1 MPLTLAEHFALIE
14 EENRASLAAP
24 LSARKAMLVVVLLDQ
39 FADRVFAA
47 HRAQGPEKVLY
58 AEDVLAYRAALADR
72 SPALAAI
79 FSLCALRPEGPV
91 LKVVA
96 VEVPIA
102 DYPQLPVEDYM
113 VSLYNKNTVQRVV
126 IASPDGTQTL
136 VHRVLGEAV
145 RWWQAAG
152 YA

>member
-14 EENRASLAAP
+14 EEYRASLEAP
-24 LSARKAMLVVVLLDQ
+24 LSARRAMLVVVLLDQ

-47 HRAQGPEKVLY
+47 HRAQGPEKVLF

-79 FSLCALRPEGPV
+79 FSLCALKPEGPV
-91 LKVVA
+91 LQVVA
-96 VEVPIA
+96 IEVPIA

-126 IASPDGTQTL
+126 IALPDGRQTL
-136 VHRVLGEAV
+136 AHGVLAEAL
-145 RWWQAAG
+145 RWWEAAG

>member
-14 EENRASLAAP
+14 EENRASLEAP
-24 LSARKAMLVVVLLDQ
+24 LSARRAMLVAVLLDR

-47 HRAQGPEKVLY
+47 YRTQAPERVFF
-58 AEDVLAYRAALADR
+58 AEDVLAYRDAIADR

-79 FSLCALRPEGPV
+79 FNLCALRPEGPV

-102 DYPQLPVEDYM
+102 DYPQLPIEDYM

-126 IASPDGTQTL
+126 IASPDGTLTL
-136 VHRVLGEAV
+136 AHGVLGEAV
-145 RWWQAAG
+145 RRWQAAD

>member
-24 LSARKAMLVVVLLDQ
+24 LSARKAMLVLVLLDQ

-47 HRAQGPEKVLY
+47 YRAQSPEKVFF
-58 AEDVLAYRAALADR
+58 AEDVVGYRGALGDR

-79 FSLCALRPEGPV
+79 FSLCAFKPEGPV

-102 DYPQLPVEDYM
+102 DYSGLSVEDYM
-113 VSLYNKNTVQRVV
+113 VSLYNKNTVHRVV
-126 IASPDGTQTL
+126 VASPDGTQTL

-145 RWWQAAG
+145 SWWQAAG

>member
-24 LSARKAMLVVVLLDQ
+24 LSARKAMLVAVLLDQ
-39 FADRVFAA
+39 FADRGFAV
-47 HRAQGPEKVLY
+47 HRAQAPEKVFL
-58 AEDVLAYRAALADR
+58 AEDLLHYRDTLGDR

-79 FSLCALRPEGPV
+79 FSLCAFRPGGPV

-96 VEVPIA
+96 IEVPIA

-126 IASPDGTQTL
+126 AALPDGTQTL
-136 VHRVLGEAV
+136 VHGVLGQAV
-145 RWWQAAG
+145 RWWQATG

>member
-1 MPLTLAEHFALIE
+1 VPLTLAEHFALIE
-14 EENRASLAAP
+14 EENRASLSAP
-24 LSARKAMLVVVLLDQ
+24 LSARKVMLVMVLLDQ
-39 FADRVFAA
+39 FADRMFAA
-47 HRAQGPEKVLY
+47 YRAQAPEKVLF
-58 AEDVLAYRAALADR
+58 AEDVLGYRDTLKDR

-79 FSLCALRPEGPV
+79 FSLCALRPDGPV

-113 VSLYNKNTVQRVV
+113 VSLYNQNTVPRVV
-126 IASPDGTQTL
+126 IAWPDGRQTL
-136 VHRVLGEAV
+136 ADGVLAEAV

>member
-14 EENRASLAAP
+14 EENRASLTAP

-39 FADRVFAA
+39 FADRVFAT
-47 HRAQGPEKVLY
+47 HRAQAPEKVFF
-58 AEDVLAYRAALADR
+58 AEDVLGYRDAVGDR

-79 FSLCALRPEGPV
+79 FSLCRARPEGPV

-126 IASPDGTQTL
+126 IASPDGTHTL
-136 VHRVLGEAV
+136 AHGVLGEAV
-145 RWWQAAG
+145 RWWQATG

>member
-1 MPLTLAEHFALIE
+1 MPLTVAEHFALIE

-47 HRAQGPEKVLY
+47 HRAQGPEKVLF

-79 FSLCALRPEGPV
+79 FSLCALKPEGPV
-91 LKVVA
+91 LQVVA
-96 VEVPIA
+96 IDVPIA

-126 IASPDGTQTL
+126 IASPDGRQTPA
-136 VHRVLGEAV
+136 HGVLAAAL
-145 RWWQAAG
+145 RWWEATG

>member
-1 MPLTLAEHFALIE
+1 MPLTVAEHFALIE

-47 HRAQGPEKVLY
+47 HRAQGPEKVLF

-79 FSLCALRPEGPV
+79 FNLCALKPEGPV
-91 LKVVA
+91 LQVVA
-96 VEVPIA
+96 IEVQIA

-126 IASPDGTQTL
+126 IALPDGRQTL
-136 VHRVLGEAV
+136 AHGVLAAAL
-145 RWWQAAG
+145 RWWEAAG